1 MSRQSRSPTDCCQL
15 SNILAPPLFAITDQ
29 SLITI
34 LERCPPPKPPSHS
47 FFFPG
52 EAVRS
57 RAALSKPYLT
67 VTRAR
72 KSACLEW
79 KWVWSASYQT
89 KSWQRCDMSIVLVVL
104 KSGACAAYL
113 MPSGDGA
120 SSPIALQEVSSLCNL
135 RRVISITAAC
145 SHAPP
150 R

>member
-29 SLITI
+29 SLTI
-34 LERCPPPKPPSHS
+34 LERCPPPKPPATR
-47 FFFPG
+47 FFPRRSG
-52 EAVRS
+52 KVSSSFVEAIPDGH
-57 RAALSKPYLT
+57 KGT
-67 VTRAR
+67 EE
-72 KSACLEW
+72 CLP
-79 KWVWSASYQT
+79 WVKLGLVCLIPNQKHCFKVEQS
-89 KSWQRCDMSIVLVVL
+89 CDMSI
-104 KSGACAAYL
+104 ACAAYL